1 MRKSRLLIIG
11 LVIGLITTA
20 ALLASCIPT
29 TTDTDTGTDETTT
42 GTSWTSLLLMIGFVV
57 LIFVMMYFFTIRPQ
71 RKRQQEQSK
80 MVQEL
85 QRGDKIVTIGG
96 LYGTIESVSED
107 SVTIRVESG
116 TTMRFVKSAI
126 ATKVTEQQPQTGPR

>member
-11 LVIGLITTA
+11 LVIGLITST
-20 ALLASCIPT
+20 ALLVSCFPT
-29 TTDTDTGTDETTT
+29 TTDTGGDGTTT
-42 GTSWTSLLLMIGFVV
+42 GTSWTSSLLMIGFVV

-71 RKRQQEQSK
+71 RKRQQDQTK
-80 MVQEL
+80 MIQEL
-85 QRGDKIVTIGG
+85 SRGDRVVTIGG
-96 LYGTIESVSED
+96 LYGVVESVSED

-126 ATKVTEQQPQTGPR
+126 ATKITDQQPQTGPK

>member
-1 MRKSRLLIIG
+1 
-11 LVIGLITTA
+11 
-20 ALLASCIPT
+20 
-29 TTDTDTGTDETTT
+29 
-42 GTSWTSLLLMIGFVV
+42 MIGFVV

-80 MVQEL
+80 MMGEL

-116 TTMRFVKSAI
+116 TIMRFVKSAI

>member
-11 LVIGLITTA
+11 LVIGLLTA
-20 ALLASCIPT
+20 TALLVGCFPT
-29 TTDTDTGTDETTT
+29 TTDTGGDETTT
-42 GTSWTSLLLMIGFVV
+42 GTSWTSSLLMIGFVV

-71 RKRQQEQSK
+71 RKRQQDQSK
-80 MVQEL
+80 MIQEL
-85 QRGDKIVTIGG
+85 SRGDRVVTIGG
-96 LYGTIESVSED
+96 LYGIVESVSED

-126 ATKVTEQQPQTGPR
+126 ATKITEQQPQTGPK